1 MYPMKI
7 NCIFCHT
14 PVIIRNTSIWMSCLC
29 DEEFRTARLDKI
41 KFGFHSNRVYL
52 LETAKGVN
60 NEEHGSIKKQIY
72 CVV

>member
-1 MYPMKI
+1 MKI

-14 PVIIRNTSIWMSCLC
+14 PAIIRNTSAFMNCMC
-29 DEEFRTARLDKI
+29 DEEFRTATLDEI

-52 LETAKGVN
+52 LETTKGVD